1 MVSGIDLSPLAGIRV
16 ISTMIIVCLHR
27 GFRTMRVA
35 TSNAEYLTSWARS
48 HSRFAWVYRGTLCVD
63 TFFLLAGLLLA
74 AVTRADRKSSFPNIM
89 FNRALRLLP
98 VYAIVVLFCCT
109 ALPDMGE
116 GPLWV
121 EVAQPV
127 ADSCR
132 KWWWSNLLF
141 IQNYVNGGT
150 DEPMCM
156 EHSWSLAVDMHL
168 FIAGTLLLRW
178 LPVGMRGL
186 AALLGLAVL
195 ATVPLTVGTL
205 LGGWPATPP
214 WTLRNIQRV
223 WAMPFLYQA
232 YVPTHMRA
240 PPYLLGLAAG
250 KALHML
256 KNAGFRPGR
265 AVTLLATVASLAS
278 MVAVVCFGA
287 SLNDLR
293 VPYSALASG
302 LYAGLAPFAWSAAIA
317 VLIIVTVL
325 GEPSVVRS
333 LLSWQPLVTL
343 SRLTFPVYLVSY
355 PLQTLLTAAHRDA
368 VRFTPLA
375 MVPDAMSDCVISFAV
390 SFWLFVV
397 VEAPIRS
404 VAKKALSRLGDSS
417 KPQSK
422 TALIRKSD

>member
-1 MVSGIDLSPLAGIRV
+1 MFYRFEIAGWTSWDWSRHVHSLGQPDPMVSGIDLSPLAGIRV

-35 TSNAEYLTSWARS
+35 TSNAEYLTSWVRARPMPSPCALKRYQGWFYMSHRQARS

-150 DEPMCM
+150 DEPM
-156 EHSWSLAVDMHL
+156 
-168 FIAGTLLLRW
+168 
-178 LPVGMRGL
+178 
-186 AALLGLAVL
+186 
-195 ATVPLTVGTL
+195 
-205 LGGWPATPP
+205 
-214 WTLRNIQRV
+214 
-223 WAMPFLYQA
+223 
-232 YVPTHMRA
+232 
-240 PPYLLGLAAG
+240 
-250 KALHML
+250 
-256 KNAGFRPGR
+256 
-265 AVTLLATVASLAS
+265 
-278 MVAVVCFGA
+278 
-287 SLNDLR
+287 
-293 VPYSALASG
+293 
-302 LYAGLAPFAWSAAIA
+302 
-317 VLIIVTVL
+317 
-325 GEPSVVRS
+325 
-333 LLSWQPLVTL
+333 
-343 SRLTFPVYLVSY
+343 
-355 PLQTLLTAAHRDA
+355 
-368 VRFTPLA
+368 
-375 MVPDAMSDCVISFAV
+375 VPDAMSDCVISFAV